1 VPPVFQM
8 IKELAYVV
16 RYVLG
21 KDAARRS
28 VSVFPD
34 DTFIVSFPR
43 SGNTWMRFLVSNVV
57 HPTEEIGF
65 DNIDKFVPEIIQESK
80 RYLNSLPRP
89 RVLKSHEYLDLRYPR
104 VIYIVRDPRD
114 VVVSNY
120 YFLLKRKNIDETLSL
135 NAFVDGMLRR
145 RFWQDFGTWSENVG
159 GWLGSRLGTEG
170 FLLIR
175 YEDMLSQPQ
184 IELAKV
190 ADLLDVAAGPDV
202 IARALEKSNFGEM
215 QKLEKLQSDNW
226 FLTKEGR
233 KDISFIRGGVSGGW
247 TKALSSESVGAIERE
262 WGHWMSFLG
271 YELASGE
278 APRSP
283 LAAAC
288 LSSGAQ
294 GDFRR

>member
-1 VPPVFQM
+1 
-8 IKELAYVV
+8 
-16 RYVLG
+16 
-21 KDAARRS
+21 
-28 VSVFPD
+28 
-34 DTFIVSFPR
+34 
-43 SGNTWMRFLVSNVV
+43 MRFLVSNVV